1 MIRKMK
7 QHIEIRFSKY
17 KLHDMKKLIALISI
31 TLLAACGATEKDGTL
46 AEKEAQLTK
55 LRADQVKGAEEIAK
69 LEKEIGKL
77 DPSAAIIEKPKL
89 VALKTLSQQD
99 FTHYIELQGKV
110 DAENISYVSPR
121 GMGGLVKE
129 LYVKRGDMVKK
140 GQLLMKLDDA
150 VQRQQLETAKTQLAY
165 AKNLYQRQKNLW
177 DQNIGTEVQLINA
190 KNNVDQVEHNISLL
204 TEQISMANV
213 YAEVSGVA
221 DDVSIRV
228 GENFNGNPQQGIKIV
243 NTSSLKV
250 VTDIPENY
258 LSRVKKGT
266 SVLIDIPDL
275 NKQIVST
282 LTVLS
287 QSIGL
292 TSRGFTIESKIPY
305 DASLKPN
312 MVALV
317 KILDYT
323 AHNAISIPVNT
334 LQTDEKGKFVMVAAK
349 DGSRLVAKKKQIIV
363 GELYGDSVEITSG
376 LAAGDSIISEGF
388 QGLYEGQALTTTP

>member
-1 MIRKMK
+1 MSRKMK
-7 QHIEIRFSKY
+7 QHIEIRFSKH
-17 KLHDMKKLIALISI
+17 KLHDMKKLIALMSI

-46 AEKEAQLTK
+46 AEKQAQLMK
-55 LRADQVKGAEEIAK
+55 LRSEQVKVSEEITK
-69 LEKEIGKL
+69 LEKEIGKM
-77 DPSAAIIEKPKL
+77 DPSATIIEKPKL
-89 VALKTLSQQD
+89 VALKQLSNQEFQ
-99 FTHYIELQGKV
+99 HYIDLQGKV

-129 LYVKRGDMVKK
+129 LYVKRGDVVNK
-140 GQLLMKLDDA
+140 GKLLMKLDDA

-190 KNNVDQVEHNISLL
+190 KNNVDQVEHNISTI

-221 DDVSIRV
+221 DEVTIRV
-228 GENFNGNPQQGIKIV
+228 GENFNGSPQQGIKIV
-243 NTSSLKV
+243 NTNSLKV

-258 LSRVKKGT
+258 LSRVKQGT
-266 SVLIDIPDL
+266 PVIITIPDL
-275 NKQIVST
+275 NKKINANV
-282 LTVLS
+282 TVLS

-305 DASLKPN
+305 DPSMKPN

-317 KILDYT
+317 KILDYSVP
-323 AHNAISIPVNT
+323 NAIAVPVST
-334 LQTDEKGKFVMVAAK
+334 IQTDEKGKFVLVAVKEGNRMVA
-349 DGSRLVAKKKQIIV
+349 RKKPIVV
-363 GELYGDSVEITSG
+363 GELSGDLIEIKSG
-376 LAAGDSIISEGF
+376 LTAGESIISEGF